1 MFMWHFPILF
11 FFTIFLYQ
19 SANCEPVFIKGSVP
33 EAAGSEVQLLA
44 YTDFISNT
52 ERQLAEAK
60 IGHDGFFE
68 ISLDL
73 KSTTFIYFT
82 IGIQKSELLLEPGK
96 VYNLKITG
104 LLNRELRNK
113 DIPPFQVPALI
124 ITVLNPWRFELNG
137 LVQEFLS
144 FHNDFLAIHSMALI
158 RQRDA
163 RLVEQYTSELYNL
176 FPGVDNAWFNILLT
190 YNIASVEM
198 MARAG
203 GREAIAGKYL
213 LDEPVLYDHMVY
225 MDFFHQFFEK
235 HLITSRIYERNMLIN
250 ALESEYPYE
259 ALMEM
264 LGKDPLLPGHR
275 LRELVLI
282 KNMYDLSGS
291 PGFRQNNIID
301 LLDKTKAA
309 SKYPEH
315 KLIAE
320 NLINLLRQG

>member
-1 MFMWHFPILF
+1 MFLLRFSILV
-11 FFTIFLYQ
+11 FTILLCQLAY
-19 SANCEPVFIKGSVP
+19 CEPVIIKGSVP
-33 EAAGSEVQLLA
+33 GAAGTEIKLLA
-44 YTDFISNT
+44 YADFISNT
-52 ERQLAEAK
+52 EQQLAEAK
-60 IGHDGFFE
+60 IGQDGFFE

-73 KSTTFIYFT
+73 KSTIFVYFT
-82 IGIQKSELLLEPGK
+82 IGMQKSELLLEPGK

-104 LLNRELRNK
+104 LLDRDLRNK
-113 DIPPFQVPALI
+113 EIPSFQVPALI

-144 FHNDFLAIHSMALI
+144 FHNDFLALHSMALV

-163 RLVEQYTSELYNL
+163 KLVEQYTSELYNM
-176 FPGVDNAWFNILLT
+176 FPGIDNAWFNILLT

-198 MARAG
+198 MARASS
-203 GREAIAGKYL
+203 REAIAVKYL

-225 MDFFHQFFEK
+225 MDFFQQFYEK
-235 HLITSRIYERNMLIN
+235 HLITSRIYERNKLIN
-250 ALESEYPYE
+250 ALESPYPYN

-264 LGKDPLLPGHR
+264 LAKDPLLPGYR

-282 KNMYDLSGS
+282 KNMYEFSGS
-291 PGFRQNNIID
+291 PGFEKKNILS
-301 LLDKTKAA
+301 LLEKVKTA
-309 SKYPEH
+309 SKYSEH

>member
-1 MFMWHFPILF
+1 MLLIRLPILF
-11 FFTIFLYQ
+11 LTILFYQ
-19 SANCEPVFIKGSVP
+19 LAYCETVVIKGSVP
-33 EAAGSEVQLLA
+33 GAAGTEVQLLA
-44 YTDFISNT
+44 YADFVSNT
-52 ERQLAEAK
+52 EQQLAQAK
-60 IGHDGFFE
+60 IGQDGFFD
-68 ISLDL
+68 ISIDL
-73 KSTTFIYFT
+73 KSTTFVYFK

-113 DIPPFQVPALI
+113 DIPPFQVPALTI
-124 ITVLNPWRFELNG
+124 AVLNPWRFELNG

-144 FHNDFLAIHSMALI
+144 FHNEFLALHSMALV

-163 RLVEQYTSELYNL
+163 KLLEKYTSELYNL
-176 FPGVDNAWFNILLT
+176 FPGIDNAWFNILLT

-203 GREAIAGKYL
+203 GRETIAVKYL
-213 LDEPVLYDHMVY
+213 IDEPVLYDHMVY
-225 MDFFHQFFEK
+225 MDFFQQFFEK
-235 HLITSRIYERNMLIN
+235 HLITSRVYERNKLIN
-250 ALESEYPYE
+250 ALESPDPYNE
-259 ALMEM
+259 LMEM

-291 PGFRQNNIID
+291 PGFEKNSIIN
-301 LLDKTKAA
+301 LLDKVRTAG
-309 SKYPEH
+309 KYPEH

-320 NLINLLRQG
+320 NLIYMLRQG